1 MQRPGWTSSVYRT
14 RWPRRSNTRWADLG
28 VVGVEG
34 IPKISSRL
42 TEKVIADMSA
52 TPPNHKRW
60 YTSISG
66 QTDGLRVEARGLQIG
81 YASGEFVVDGLDLT
95 AEPGTV
101 TTLLVPNGCGKST
114 VLKSLSRVLTP
125 QGGTVTVGG
134 HNVHRLPPREVARMI
149 GMLPQSPLCPQGLTV
164 GELVARGRH
173 PHQRRWMRQSEKDR
187 QAIGQAL
194 EHTNTAALVDCDVSE
209 LSGGQRQRVWMAMVV
224 AQETPV
230 VLLDEP
236 TTYLD
241 PAHAI
246 DILKLAK
253 DLASQGKTVIM
264 VLHDLMLA
272 GTYSD
277 RLVLLKSGEIVG
289 QGSATEVLTQ
299 ENLLNAT
306 ACAPKYGKTH
316 GDKHPLS
323 CHAER

>member
-1 MQRPGWTSSVYRT
+1 M
-14 RWPRRSNTRWADLG
+14 
-28 VVGVEG
+28 
-34 IPKISSRL
+34 
-42 TEKVIADMSA
+42 IADMSA
-52 TPPNHKRW
+52 TPPSRKHW
-60 YTSISG
+60 DTSTSDTVATELGERG

-81 YASGEFVVDGLDLT
+81 YAPGEFVVDGLDLT

-101 TTLLVPNGCGKST
+101 TTLLGPNGCGKST

-277 RLVLLKSGEIVG
+277 RLVLLKAGEIVG

-299 ENLLNAT
+299 EKLAQCYGLRAEVWEDPRGQAPVIVPRGTIHLN
-306 ACAPKYGKTH
+306 
-316 GDKHPLS
+316 
-323 CHAER
+323 E